1 MKLFDL
7 KMELK
12 LQKNETDVVWL
23 NFKLFDTSCSIDRI
37 IDRCSY

>member
-23 NFKLFDTSCSIDRI
+23 NFKLFDTS
-37 IDRCSY
+37 